1 MKKLNMTKEIRRAL
15 ISSGM
20 SEESVEA
27 CRRVIRRRS
36 SAEGL
41 HIFIYPAGT
50 HPDAK
55 RFGDINDAHDSK
67 DGTRMTFID
76 SVHES
81 APMASVQIERAKW
94 TLAEI
99 VHMEDAN
106 SMRISAARALADI
119 ERIGAGE
126 IG

>member
-1 MKKLNMTKEIRRAL
+1 MKKLNMTKEIKTAL

-20 SEESVEA
+20 SEESIEA
-27 CRRVIRRRS
+27 CRRIIRRRS

-50 HPDAK
+50 HPEAT
-55 RFGDINDAHDSK
+55 RFGDIDDARDSK
-67 DGTRMTFID
+67 DGTRMVFITK
-76 SVHES
+76 VHPD
-81 APMASVQIERAKW
+81 APMTAVQIERAKW

-99 VHMEDAN
+99 VHMDDPRSIQIEA
-106 SMRISAARALADI
+106 MRALVDI